1 MKQLFPSKLCKLL
14 VLIISL
20 TLVIAFTSCS
30 REAEPDETVPAVI
43 VSRDNL
49 EVYKKSNSDSKILG
63 RLPLNLEL
71 VILEEKTV
79 DEVTWGRIDSIT
91 LPDGTKVKGG
101 WINLEHVRN
110 PGDPDPNATEPPEEI
125 ITETQ
130 PAPIDVDVNMGT
142 VIAGKLN
149 IREDAGSKYDAVGS
163 YVRGDR
169 IEILET
175 KTVEDTVWGRTKQG
189 WIGMG
194 YVRMDGV
201 EPEPDPDAEAN
212 NTSVMSDGTYTVL
225 GYGVVDLGE
234 LNVRRGP
241 GTQYGKLGTVKQSV
255 RYAYYQIQDGWV
267 RIEDGWI
274 SGEYFYLEGTEAED
288 ALFGVVTIDNLNIRT
303 GPNTDFRSV
312 GTYAKGDEVEILA
325 QVHRWGYTEKGW
337 ISLEY
342 VEERIPD
349 YNTGTG
355 KVTIGLNIRKEPS
368 ADSETVGSYALGET
382 VTITEVKDG
391 WGKTDKGWINLHYVD
406 FD

>member
-1 MKQLFPSKLCKLL
+1 MKRLFPSKLCKLL

-20 TLVIAFTSCS
+20 TLVISFTSCS
-30 REAEPDETVPAVI
+30 REAEPDETVPTVI
-43 VSRDNL
+43 VTRDNL
-49 EVYKKSNSDSKILG
+49 EVYKKSNSDSKLLG
-63 RLPLNLEL
+63 QLPKDLEL
-71 VILEEKTV
+71 VILEEKTAE
-79 DEVTWGRIDSIT
+79 DATWGRIDSIT
-91 LPDGTKVKGG
+91 LPNGTKIKGG
-101 WINLEHVRN
+101 WIDLAGVRN
-110 PGDPDPNATEPPEEI
+110 PGEPDPTATEPTEP
-125 ITETQ
+125 ITQVQ
-130 PAPIDVDVNMGT
+130 PATPAVEVTMGT

-149 IREDAGSKYDAVGS
+149 IRNDAGSQYDAVGS
-163 YVRGDR
+163 YVKGDR

-175 KTVEDTVWGRTKQG
+175 KTVEDTVWGRTKKG

-201 EPEPDPDAEAN
+201 APEEDPDAEEN
-212 NTSVMSDGTYTVL
+212 NTSIMSDGTYTVL

-241 GTQYGKLGTVKQSV
+241 GTQYGKLGTVTQSV

-288 ALFGVVTIDNLNIRT
+288 AMSGTVTIDNLNIRT

-312 GTYAKGDEVEILA
+312 GTYSKGDEVEILA

-337 ISLEY
+337 ISLDY

-349 YNTGTG
+349 YGTGTG

-368 ADSETVGSYALGET
+368 ADAETVGSYALGET

-391 WGKTDKGWINLHYVD
+391 WGKTDKGWINLRYVE